1 MDDEQ
6 GKRRGAYMLANDYV
20 FDWAAAFLESFRVH
34 NPDLPLYL
42 IPFDDRCDEIA
53 GLASK
58 YQFET
63 FEHESF
69 DVLESIGEKLE
80 LGVTPSGPHWF
91 RRFASFW
98 GPLDE
103 FIYLDCRMVVLA
115 DVEPL
120 IQAMDTYDCDFLH
133 FEGGLDQV
141 YDPGPVRTELV
152 RDRRAQ
158 GFNSGRWVTR
168 KGLFSRARLQEV
180 ATELEQHRDQ
190 MNRRN
195 TDQFFLNYLVHTGDV
210 RYASVHD
217 LMPEVSRLTWPRVP
231 GTIYNDQG
239 EYKVWSHGRP
249 EHNTTVVFLHWAG
262 IGRSPGMERRWLF
275 RRFWFRSKSFVERA
289 RLWGREILVMPVV
302 TLLDWLRRSRWVRMV
317 YDWL

>member
-1 MDDEQ
+1 MQ
-6 GKRRGAYMLANDYV
+6 KKGAYVLANDEVYE
-20 FDWAAAFLESFRVH
+20 WTIAFLESFRTH
-34 NPDLPLYL
+34 NPELPLYL
-42 IPFDDRCDEIA
+42 IPFDDRCDRIA
-53 GLASK
+53 DLESE

-69 DVLESIGEKLE
+69 DALESIGEKLE
-80 LGVTPSGPHWF
+80 LGVTPIGPHWF

-120 IQAMDTYDCDFLH
+120 IHALGSHECDFLH

-141 YDPGPVRTELV
+141 YEPGPVRTELV

-158 GFNSGRWVTR
+158 GFNSGRWVTK
-168 KGLFSRARLQEV
+168 KGLFSRDQMQNV
-180 ATELEQHRDQ
+180 ATELVRRRDQ

-195 TDQFFLNYLVHTGDV
+195 TDQFFLNYLVHTSDV

-217 LMPEVSRLTWPRVP
+217 LMPEVSRLTWPRIP
-231 GTIYNDQG
+231 GKIYQDDG
-239 EYKVWSHGRP
+239 DYMVWSYGRP
-249 EHNTTVVFLHWAG
+249 EHGTRMVIMHWAG
-262 IGRSPGMERRWLF
+262 ISKGPMMERRWLF
-275 RRFWFRSKSFVERA
+275 RRFWFRSKSYFEKMW
-289 RLWGREILVMPVV
+289 LWGREILVMPVV
-302 TLLDWLRRSRWVRMV
+302 IILDVLRRSRWVRKA
-317 YDWL
+317 YDWLRGR